1 MAAILD
7 STIIEHFHYHR
18 ELYGTVLV
26 RASGELQIV
35 PYGWNN
41 NRCVGQGRQKDR
53 ELVLVLVA
61 VRGHLG
67 ISNGDDS
74 SVEVALGR
82 EDWRQ
87 GG

>member
-1 MAAILD
+1 MAG
-7 STIIEHFHYHR
+7 IIT
-18 ELYGTVLV
+18 GVWV
-26 RASGELQIV
+26 R
-35 PYGWNN
+35 
-41 NRCVGQGRQKDR
+41 GRQKDR